1 MRVSNMKSAGIGM
14 ALVIVFLSNT
24 LHAQEIQKIN
34 VGTDRNG
41 NPMKGDYV
49 SLNMTPVHYSASPS
63 NLLVVAKD
71 KDGFTHNFIYR
82 RSDMQLAAQP
92 SGTIKAI
99 TDDGYMTEGGAI
111 IGTTMHDLNGK
122 KRWRKNLQLVG
133 TTPDGKLCIFQKS
146 LNRHSDEFIALRASD
161 GGEQWRT
168 FISHNLHYPFAHA
181 MADQS
186 RQYLLLIGDSLLKLN
201 VTTGQTIGRPFA
213 GGVKEPMKS
222 RFKFVWRTTTAL
234 TLKNRND
241 VALSEEPFIKSAFL
255 TATHSNFIRR
265 KDRFYVADA
274 DSIYCMDYELRTIWA
289 TALPEGMGSNSEIRL
304 QGDSLMM
311 KNYGVAFQKGCQT
324 RYGKPFAA
332 IFDRNNG
339 KEISLQIIEKKPS
352 RESVEDEDIKISGW
366 ITDEENDRM
375 EGEVLLTDGIR
386 IRTFK
391 NGFAVV
397 KAEESD
403 SAQP

>member
-1 MRVSNMKSAGIGM
+1 MKSAGIGM

-186 RQYLLLIGDSLLKLN
+186 RQYLLLIGDSLIKLN

-241 VALSEEPFIKSAFL
+241 VALSEEPFIKSAIL

-274 DSIYCMDYELRTIWA
+274 DSIYCMDYDLRTIW
-289 TALPEGMGSNSEIRL
+289 TTPLPEGLGSNSEIRL
-304 QGDSLMM
+304 QGDSLLM

-332 IFDRNNG
+332 IFDKASGRQLF
-339 KEISLQIIEKKPS
+339 LQIIDKKPS
-352 RESVEDEDIKISGW
+352 REAVDDENVHVEGWIADEDGPHS
-366 ITDEENDRM
+366 DSEAH
-375 EGEVLLTDGIR
+375 LSDGTR
-386 IRTFK
+386 IRVFK

-397 KAEESD
+397 KSPEATTS
-403 SAQP
+403 Q